1 MGDSASRELGKRHPY
16 AGEIVRILGQKPI
29 LAPRPNLAT
38 GPNLVPKPILAP
50 RPNLGPGPNLAPRL
64 NLGPGPN
71 LAPKPN
77 LGPKPILAP
86 KPNLGPKPGGLRL
99 GLGLDPKRKSVNP
112 QAWKDAIG
120 AKRVPARL
128 ALLPEEKPRWDR
140 IGLSAGG
147 QLAILAV
154 LLLLPRIFPDEIN
167 TALKYTYVEL
177 MQPVTEIPVAPEPEP
192 PPPPPKPPKIKAKVK
207 VPPPKPVELEL
218 KPVLPELVPE
228 LVPVKLNPT
237 QPHIFKVLK
246 PETPKVR
253 KVDAKPIDLN
263 PVLEVAKMDFPTTQP
278 KRPKEEVKI
287 ENLGSGSTAPGTLV
301 AAANKVQTGGF
312 GDPNGIVGPGN
323 PNRAANINQA
333 GSPLLPGGPGNGNG
347 SGGTNGR
354 RGTVAEGPNRQALGK
369 GGGNTPVSILDRPH
383 PVYSDEGRTLRI
395 EGDVILDVVFLASG
409 QLQVNSVVSGLGHGL
424 DQAAVQAAKQIHF
437 KPATR
442 DGHPVDFPARV
453 RISFRVAA

>member
-1 MGDSASRELGKRHPY
+1 ML
-16 AGEIVRILGQKPI
+16 
-29 LAPRPNLAT
+29 
-38 GPNLVPKPILAP
+38 
-50 RPNLGPGPNLAPRL
+50 
-64 NLGPGPN
+64 
-71 LAPKPN
+71 
-77 LGPKPILAP
+77 
-86 KPNLGPKPGGLRL
+86 L
-99 GLGLDPKRKSVNP
+99 GLGLDPKHKSVNQ

-120 AKRVPARL
+120 AKMVPARL
-128 ALLPEEKPRWDR
+128 ALLPEAKPRWDR

-154 LLLLPRIFPDEIN
+154 LLLLPQIFPDQMN

-192 PPPPPKPPKIKAKVK
+192 EPPPPPPKPPKIKAKVK
-207 VPPPKPVELEL
+207 VPPPKPAELEL
-218 KPVLPELVPE
+218 KPVLPEVVPE

-237 QPHIFKVLK
+237 QPHIFMVLK

-253 KVDAKPIDLN
+253 TVDAKPIDLN
-263 PVLEVAKMDFPTTQP
+263 PVFEVAKVDFPTTQP

-312 GDPNGIVGPGN
+312 GDRNGIAGPGN

-347 SGGTNGR
+347 SGGANGM
-354 RGTVAEGPNRQALGK
+354 RGTVAEAPNRQALGK

-383 PVYSDEGRTLRI
+383 PVYSEEGRTLRI

>member
-16 AGEIVRILGQKPI
+16 PGEIARILGQKPS
-29 LAPRPNLAT
+29 LRTKPNLEPRPNLEA
-38 GPNLVPKPILAP
+38 
-50 RPNLGPGPNLAPRL
+50 RPNLEPR
-64 NLGPGPN
+64 
-71 LAPKPN
+71 
-77 LGPKPILAP
+77 PI
-86 KPNLGPKPGGLRL
+86 LGPKPGGLL
-99 GLGLDPKRKSVNP
+99 GLGLDPKHKSVNP

-120 AKRVPARL
+120 AKMVPARL
-128 ALLPEEKPRWDR
+128 ALLPEAKPRWDR

-147 QLAILAV
+147 QLAILTV
-154 LLLLPRIFPDEIN
+154 LLLLPQIFPDEMN
-167 TALKYTYVEL
+167 TALRYTYVEL
-177 MQPVTEIPVAPEPEP
+177 MQPVTEIPVAPEPEPEP

-207 VPPPKPVELEL
+207 VPPPKPAELEL
-218 KPVLPELVPE
+218 KPVLPEVVPE

-237 QPHIFKVLK
+237 QPHIFMVLK

-253 KVDAKPIDLN
+253 TVDAKPIDLN
-263 PVLEVAKMDFPTTQP
+263 PVFEVAKVDFPTTQP

-287 ENLGSGSTAPGTLV
+287 ENLGSGGTAPGTLV

-312 GDPNGIVGPGN
+312 GDRNGIAGPGN

-347 SGGTNGR
+347 SGGANGM
-354 RGTVAEGPNRQALGK
+354 RGTVAEAPNRQAVGK

-383 PVYSDEGRTLRI
+383 PVYSEEGRTLRI

>member
-1 MGDSASRELGKRHPY
+1 
-16 AGEIVRILGQKPI
+16 
-29 LAPRPNLAT
+29 
-38 GPNLVPKPILAP
+38 
-50 RPNLGPGPNLAPRL
+50 
-64 NLGPGPN
+64 
-71 LAPKPN
+71 
-77 LGPKPILAP
+77 
-86 KPNLGPKPGGLRL
+86 LRL

-120 AKRVPARL
+120 AKMVPARL
-128 ALLPEEKPRWDR
+128 ALLPETKPRWDR

-154 LLLLPRIFPDEIN
+154 LLLLPQIFPDEMN

-192 PPPPPKPPKIKAKVK
+192 PPPPPPKPPKIKAKVK
-207 VPPPKPVELEL
+207 VPPPKPVELDL
-218 KPVLPELVPE
+218 KPVMPELVPE
-228 LVPVKLNPT
+228 LVPVKLNPR
-237 QPHIFKVLK
+237 QPHIFMVLK

-253 KVDAKPIDLN
+253 TVDAKPIDLN
-263 PVLEVAKMDFPTTQP
+263 PVFEVAKVDFPTTQP

-287 ENLGSGSTAPGTLV
+287 ENLGSGSTAPGALV

-312 GDPNGIVGPGN
+312 GDRNGIAGPGN
-323 PNRAANINQA
+323 PNRAANVNQA

-347 SGGTNGR
+347 NGM

>member
-1 MGDSASRELGKRHPY
+1 M
-16 AGEIVRILGQKPI
+16 
-29 LAPRPNLAT
+29 
-38 GPNLVPKPILAP
+38 
-50 RPNLGPGPNLAPRL
+50 
-64 NLGPGPN
+64 
-71 LAPKPN
+71 
-77 LGPKPILAP
+77 
-86 KPNLGPKPGGLRL
+86 
-99 GLGLDPKRKSVNP
+99 
-112 QAWKDAIG
+112 
-120 AKRVPARL
+120 VPARL
-128 ALLPEEKPRWDR
+128 ALLPEAKPRWDR
-140 IGLSAGG
+140 LGLSAGG
-147 QLAILAV
+147 QLAILTV
-154 LLLLPRIFPDEIN
+154 LLLLPQIFPDEMN

-192 PPPPPKPPKIKAKVK
+192 PPPPKPPKIKPKVK

-218 KPVLPELVPE
+218 KPMVPELVPE
-228 LVPVKLNPT
+228 LVPVKLNPR
-237 QPHIFKVLK
+237 QPHIFMVLK

-253 KVDAKPIDLN
+253 TVDAKPIDLN
-263 PVLEVAKMDFPTTQP
+263 PVFEVAKVNFPTTQP

-312 GDPNGIVGPGN
+312 GDRNGIAEPGN

-333 GSPLLPGGPGNGNG
+333 GSPLLPGSPGNGNG
-347 SGGTNGR
+347 NGM
-354 RGTVAEGPNRQALGK
+354 RGPVAEGTNRPALGK
-369 GGGNTPVSILDRPH
+369 GGGNTSVSILDRPH
-383 PVYSDEGRTLRI
+383 PVYSEEGRTLRI

>member
-1 MGDSASRELGKRHPY
+1 MGDSASRERGKRHPY
-16 AGEIVRILGQKPI
+16 PGEIARVLGQKPS
-29 LAPRPNLAT
+29 
-38 GPNLVPKPILAP
+38 
-50 RPNLGPGPNLAPRL
+50 
-64 NLGPGPN
+64 

-77 LGPKPILAP
+77 LGPRASLGPRPNLGSKPI
-86 KPNLGPKPGGLRL
+86 LGPKPGGLRL
-99 GLGLDPKRKSVNP
+99 GLGLDPKYKSVNP
-112 QAWKDAIG
+112 QAWRDAIG
-120 AKRVPARL
+120 AKMVPARL
-128 ALLPEEKPRWDR
+128 ALLPEAKPRWDR

-154 LLLLPRIFPDEIN
+154 LLLLPQIFPDEMN

-177 MQPVTEIPVAPEPEP
+177 MQPVTEIPVAPDPEPP

-218 KPVLPELVPE
+218 KPVLPEQVPE
-228 LVPVKLNPT
+228 LVPVKLNPR
-237 QPHIFKVLK
+237 QPHIFMVLK
-246 PETPKVR
+246 PETPNVR
-253 KVDAKPIDLN
+253 TVDAKPIDLN
-263 PVLEVAKMDFPTTQP
+263 PVFEVAKVDFPTTQP

-301 AAANKVQTGGF
+301 AAAIKVQTGGF
-312 GDPNGIVGPGN
+312 GDRNGIAGPGN

-333 GSPLLPGGPGNGNG
+333 GSPPLPGGPGNGGGGANG
-347 SGGTNGR
+347 M
-354 RGTVAEGPNRQALGK
+354 RGTVAEGPNRQALGQ

-437 KPATR
+437 KPANR

-453 RISFRVAA
+453 RISFRVAG

>member
-1 MGDSASRELGKRHPY
+1 MGDSPSRELGKRHPY
-16 AGEIVRILGQKPI
+16 PGEIAWILGQKQSFGAKPN
-29 LAPRPNLAT
+29 LEPRPNLA
-38 GPNLVPKPILAP
+38 PKP
-50 RPNLGPGPNLAPRL
+50 

-71 LAPKPN
+71 LAPKP
-77 LGPKPILAP
+77 ILAP
-86 KPNLGPKPGGLRL
+86 KPNLEPRPNLAPKPVLAPKPNLGSRPILGPKPGGLRL

-128 ALLPEEKPRWDR
+128 ALLPEAKPRWDR

-147 QLAILAV
+147 QLTILAV
-154 LLLLPRIFPDEIN
+154 LLLLPQIFPNEMN

-177 MQPVTEIPVAPEPEP
+177 MQPVTEIPVAPEPP

-207 VPPPKPVELEL
+207 VPPPKPKPVELEP
-218 KPVLPELVPE
+218 KPVVPE
-228 LVPVKLNPT
+228 PVPVKLNPT
-237 QPHIFKVLK
+237 QPHIFMVLK

-253 KVDAKPIDLN
+253 TVDAKPIDLN
-263 PVLEVAKMDFPTTQP
+263 PVLEVAKLDFPTTQP

-301 AAANKVQTGGF
+301 ATANKVQTGGF
-312 GDPNGIVGPGN
+312 GDPNGIAGPGN

-347 SGGTNGR
+347 SGGANGM
-354 RGTVAEGPNRQALGK
+354 RGTVAEGPNKQALGK

-442 DGHPVDFPARV
+442 DGHPVDLPARV

>member
-1 MGDSASRELGKRHPY
+1 MLLRMGDSASRELGKRHPY
-16 AGEIVRILGQKPI
+16 PGEIAR
-29 LAPRPNLAT
+29 
-38 GPNLVPKPILAP
+38 ILAP
-50 RPNLGPGPNLAPRL
+50 RPNLGP
-64 NLGPGPN
+64 
-71 LAPKPN
+71 
-77 LGPKPILAP
+77 
-86 KPNLGPKPGGLRL
+86 KPGGLCL

-120 AKRVPARL
+120 AKMVPARL
-128 ALLPEEKPRWDR
+128 ALLPEAKPRWDR

-154 LLLLPRIFPDEIN
+154 LLLLPQIFPDQMN

-192 PPPPPKPPKIKAKVK
+192 EPPPPPPKPPKIKAKVK
-207 VPPPKPVELEL
+207 VPPPKPAELEL
-218 KPVLPELVPE
+218 KPVLPEVVPE

-237 QPHIFKVLK
+237 QPHIFMVLK

-253 KVDAKPIDLN
+253 TVDAKPIDLN
-263 PVLEVAKMDFPTTQP
+263 PVFEVAKVDFPTTQP

-287 ENLGSGSTAPGTLV
+287 ENLGSGGTAPGTLV

-312 GDPNGIVGPGN
+312 GDRNGIAGPGN

-347 SGGTNGR
+347 SGGANGM
-354 RGTVAEGPNRQALGK
+354 RGTVAEAPNRQALGK

-383 PVYSDEGRTLRI
+383 PVYSEEGRTLRI

>member
-16 AGEIVRILGQKPI
+16 PGEIARILGQKPS
-29 LAPRPNLAT
+29 LRTKPNLEPRPNLEAR
-38 GPNLVPKPILAP
+38 PNLEP
-50 RPNLGPGPNLAPRL
+50 RPNLGPGPNLAPKPS
-64 NLGPGPN
+64 LGLGLN
-71 LAPKPN
+71 LAPKPILGPRPN
-77 LGPKPILAP
+77 LGSKPI
-86 KPNLGPKPGGLRL
+86 LGPKPGGLL
-99 GLGLDPKRKSVNP
+99 GLGLDPKHKSVNP

-120 AKRVPARL
+120 AKMVPARL
-128 ALLPEEKPRWDR
+128 ALLPEAKPRWDR
-140 IGLSAGG
+140 LGLSAGG
-147 QLAILAV
+147 QLAILTV
-154 LLLLPRIFPDEIN
+154 LLLLPQIFPDEMN

-192 PPPPPKPPKIKAKVK
+192 PPPPPKPPKIKPKVR
-207 VPPPKPVELEL
+207 VLPPKPVELEL
-218 KPVLPELVPE
+218 KPVVPELVPE
-228 LVPVKLNPT
+228 LVPVKLNPR
-237 QPHIFKVLK
+237 QPHIFMVLK
-246 PETPKVR
+246 PDTPKVR
-253 KVDAKPIDLN
+253 TVDAKPIDLN
-263 PVLEVAKMDFPTTQP
+263 PVFEVAKVDFPTTQP

-312 GDPNGIVGPGN
+312 GDRNGIAGPGN

-333 GSPLLPGGPGNGNG
+333 GSPLLPGSPGNGNG
-347 SGGTNGR
+347 MRGPVTEGTNR
-354 RGTVAEGPNRQALGK
+354 PALGK
-369 GGGNTPVSILDRPH
+369 GGGDTSVSQLDMPH
-383 PVYSDEGRTLRI
+383 PVYSEEGRTLRI

>member
-1 MGDSASRELGKRHPY
+1 
-16 AGEIVRILGQKPI
+16 
-29 LAPRPNLAT
+29 
-38 GPNLVPKPILAP
+38 
-50 RPNLGPGPNLAPRL
+50 
-64 NLGPGPN
+64 
-71 LAPKPN
+71 
-77 LGPKPILAP
+77 
-86 KPNLGPKPGGLRL
+86 LRL
-99 GLGLDPKRKSVNP
+99 GLGLDPKRKSVNS

-128 ALLPEEKPRWDR
+128 ALLPEAKPRWDR

-154 LLLLPRIFPDEIN
+154 LLLLPRIFPDEMN

-192 PPPPPKPPKIKAKVK
+192 PPPPPPPKPPKIKAKVK
-207 VPPPKPVELEL
+207 VPPPKPKPVELEPM
-218 KPVLPELVPE
+218 PVVPE

-237 QPHIFKVLK
+237 QPHIFMVLK

-253 KVDAKPIDLN
+253 TVDAKPIDLN
-263 PVLEVAKMDFPTTQP
+263 PVLEVAKVDFPTTQP

-312 GDPNGIVGPGN
+312 GDPNGIAGPGN

-333 GSPLLPGGPGNGNG
+333 GSPRLPGGPGNG
-347 SGGTNGR
+347 SGGTNGM
-354 RGTVAEGPNRQALGK
+354 RGTVAEGPNKQALGK

>member
-16 AGEIVRILGQKPI
+16 PGEIVRILGQKPS
-29 LAPRPNLAT
+29 LEPRPNLA
-38 GPNLVPKPILAP
+38 
-50 RPNLGPGPNLAPRL
+50 
-64 NLGPGPN
+64 PGPN

-77 LGPKPILAP
+77 LAPRPNLVP

-154 LLLLPRIFPDEIN
+154 LLLLPQIFPDEMN

-192 PPPPPKPPKIKAKVK
+192 PSPPPPKPPKIKAKVK

-218 KPVLPELVPE
+218 KPVVPELVPE
-228 LVPVKLNPT
+228 LVPKLNPR
-237 QPHIFKVLK
+237 QPHIFMVLK
-246 PETPKVR
+246 PETLKVR
-253 KVDAKPIDLN
+253 TVDAKPIDLN
-263 PVLEVAKMDFPTTQP
+263 PVFEVAKVDFPTAQP

-301 AAANKVQTGGF
+301 AAANQVQTGGF
-312 GDPNGIVGPGN
+312 GDRNGIAGPGN
-323 PNRAANINQA
+323 PNRAANINQT
-333 GSPLLPGGPGNGNG
+333 GSPLGPGGPANGKG
-347 SGGTNGR
+347 SGGANGM

-383 PVYSDEGRTLRI
+383 PVYSDEARTLRI

-424 DQAAVQAAKQIHF
+424 E
-437 KPATR
+437 
-442 DGHPVDFPARV
+442 
-453 RISFRVAA
+453 

>member
-1 MGDSASRELGKRHPY
+1 MGDSASCELGKRHPY
-16 AGEIVRILGQKPI
+16 PGEIARILGQNPVLGQKPN
-29 LAPRPNLAT
+29 LGPKPNLEPRPNLA
-38 GPNLVPKPILAP
+38 PKPILAP
-50 RPNLGPGPNLAPRL
+50 RPNLGP
-64 NLGPGPN
+64 
-71 LAPKPN
+71 
-77 LGPKPILAP
+77 
-86 KPNLGPKPGGLRL
+86 KPGGLCL

-120 AKRVPARL
+120 AKGVPARL
-128 ALLPEEKPRWDR
+128 ALLPEAKPRWDR

-154 LLLLPRIFPDEIN
+154 LLLLPRIFPDEMN

-207 VPPPKPVELEL
+207 VPPPKPKPVELEPM
-218 KPVLPELVPE
+218 PVVPE

-237 QPHIFKVLK
+237 QPHIFMVLK

-253 KVDAKPIDLN
+253 TVDAKPIDLS
-263 PVLEVAKMDFPTTQP
+263 PVLEVAKVDFPTTQP

-287 ENLGSGSTAPGTLV
+287 ENLGAGSTAPGTLV

-312 GDPNGIVGPGN
+312 GDPNGIAGPGN

-333 GSPLLPGGPGNGNG
+333 GSPRLPGGPGNG
-347 SGGTNGR
+347 SGGANGM
-354 RGTVAEGPNRQALGK
+354 RGTVADWPNKQALGRE
-369 GGGNTPVSILDRPH
+369 GGNTPVSIFDRPH

-424 DQAAVQAAKQIHF
+424 DRAAVQAAKQIHC
-437 KPATR
+437 KP
-442 DGHPVDFPARV
+442 G
-453 RISFRVAA
+453 

>member
-1 MGDSASRELGKRHPY
+1 
-16 AGEIVRILGQKPI
+16 
-29 LAPRPNLAT
+29 
-38 GPNLVPKPILAP
+38 
-50 RPNLGPGPNLAPRL
+50 
-64 NLGPGPN
+64 
-71 LAPKPN
+71 
-77 LGPKPILAP
+77 
-86 KPNLGPKPGGLRL
+86 LRL
-99 GLGLDPKRKSVNP
+99 GLGLDPKRKSVNS

-120 AKRVPARL
+120 TKRVPARL
-128 ALLPEEKPRWDR
+128 ALLPEAKPSWDR

-154 LLLLPRIFPDEIN
+154 LLLLPRIFPDEMN

-192 PPPPPKPPKIKAKVK
+192 PPPPPPKPPKIKAKVK
-207 VPPPKPVELEL
+207 VPPPKP
-218 KPVLPELVPE
+218 KPIEMEPMPVVPE
-228 LVPVKLNPT
+228 LMPVKLNPK
-237 QPHIFKVLK
+237 QPHIFMVLK
-246 PETPKVR
+246 PETAKVR
-253 KVDAKPIDLN
+253 TVDAKPIDLN
-263 PVLEVAKMDFPTTQP
+263 PVLEVAIVDYPTTQP

-312 GDPNGIVGPGN
+312 GDPNGIAGPGN
-323 PNRAANINQA
+323 PNRAANINHA

-347 SGGTNGR
+347 SGGANGM
-354 RGTVAEGPNRQALGK
+354 RGTVAEGPNKQALGK

-424 DQAAVQAAKQIHF
+424 DQAAVQAAKEIHF

>member
-16 AGEIVRILGQKPI
+16 PGEIARILGQKLI
-29 LAPRPNLAT
+29 LGAKPNL
-38 GPNLVPKPILAP
+38 GP
-50 RPNLGPGPNLAPRL
+50 RPNLGSRPI
-64 NLGPGPN
+64 
-71 LAPKPN
+71 
-77 LGPKPILAP
+77 LGPKPIL
-86 KPNLGPKPGGLRL
+86 GPRPGGLRL

-120 AKRVPARL
+120 AKMVPARL
-128 ALLPEEKPRWDR
+128 ALLPETKPRWDR

-154 LLLLPRIFPDEIN
+154 LLLLPQIFPDEMN
-167 TALKYTYVEL
+167 TVLKYTYVEL

-192 PPPPPKPPKIKAKVK
+192 PLPPKPPKIKAKVK

-218 KPVLPELVPE
+218 KPVMPELVPE
-228 LVPVKLNPT
+228 LVPVKLNPR
-237 QPHIFKVLK
+237 QPHIFMVLK

-253 KVDAKPIDLN
+253 SVDAKPIDLN
-263 PVLEVAKMDFPTTQP
+263 PVFEVAKVDFPTTQP

-301 AAANKVQTGGF
+301 AAANKVQTGGL
-312 GDPNGIVGPGN
+312 GDRNGIAGPGN

-333 GSPLLPGGPGNGNG
+333 GSPLAPGGPGNGNG
-347 SGGTNGR
+347 NGGANGM